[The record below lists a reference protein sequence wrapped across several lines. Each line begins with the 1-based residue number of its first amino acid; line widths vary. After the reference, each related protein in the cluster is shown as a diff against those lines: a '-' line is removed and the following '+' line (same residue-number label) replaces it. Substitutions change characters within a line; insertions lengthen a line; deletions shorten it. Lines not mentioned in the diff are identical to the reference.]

1 MVPKEDQPDTREC
14 CVQELRC
21 EAEGKTV
28 KTNKWIL
35 ALVILT
41 LSLPSNSV
49 GFQGIPDDIKLTG
62 NFHYSN
68 AETLVRQCKAV
79 ENVDLDRKQVPL
91 KDAMD
96 VGTCLGFI
104 SGVVDLNTMD
114 LDILKK
120 PIHAWCVPDGV
131 TATQLAKVV
140 VKYGNDHP
148 GELHFPGVIVVVSA
162 LVGAFP
168 CGH

>member
-1 MVPKEDQPDTREC
+1 
-14 CVQELRC
+14 
-21 EAEGKTV
+21 V
-28 KTNKWIL
+28 KSNKWLL
-35 ALVILT
+35 ALTMLT
-41 LSLPSNSV
+41 FCLSSNSN
-49 GFQGIPDDIKLTG
+49 GFQGKPDDIKLAG
-62 NFHYSN
+62 NYHYN
-68 AETLVRQCKAV
+68 AELLVRLCKAV
-79 ENVDLDRKQVPL
+79 ENVDINAKTVPL

-120 PIHAWCVPDGV
+120 PIHTWCVPDGV
-131 TATQLAKVV
+131 TTTQLAKVV

-148 GELHFPGVIVVVSA
+148 EELHYPGVMVVVGA

-168 CGH
+168 CSH